1 MGNVIQ
7 LFPSQCFIRFFSY
20 GFLEEYSGGMKRLL
34 KILLMVFFVGARA
47 ETIEYRDGTY
57 TGELVN
63 GVLHGQGIYTHT
75 DGEK

>member
-1 MGNVIQ
+1 
-7 LFPSQCFIRFFSY
+7 
-20 GFLEEYSGGMKRLL
+20 MKRLL